1 VTSATTYA
9 QVALPLAVAEPY
21 TYAVP
26 DALADRV
33 VAGARVVVPLRQ
45 REEVGIVVAVGVPA
59 PEQAAREILSV
70 PDALPAITGPLLETV
85 RWLAGYYG
93 TPLGLALKA
102 ALPGALWG
110 SSAVVVEIVP
120 GAPRGGGTA
129 GQLLEYIDRRG
140 GEAEIGALV
149 RHFKKPVWDVVNR
162 LVRVGTVTLRVE
174 SPDTRAEELTER
186 ILVLTEAG
194 MPLLE
199 RERRF
204 ARAKEQRRLYETL
217 EELGGRASVTHLTHQ
232 LDFGASVLKGMLDKG
247 LVTVEEEEKLRDPFG
262 GDLPVAPPTDLTPD
276 QRAALAQLA
285 LLPPGR
291 PALLHGVTGS
301 GKTLVYLEAV
311 RATLA
316 EGKGAII
323 LVPEIGLTPQT
334 VQRVRGA
341 FGDQV
346 AVLHSGLSDGER
358 ADQWRLL
365 RRGDRRV
372 VVGARS
378 AIFAPIER
386 VGIIVVDEEHEGS
399 YKNGEAPRYHARE
412 VAAVRARLEGAKL
425 ILGSATPSPET
436 WVRTGASRD
445 PSPRSGQAQ
454 PQASATLVIS
464 LPERVGS
471 RPLPPVEIIDMRKA
485 ARVPNTGAVPWSV
498 ALDDGIVK
506 VLARGEQALLL
517 LNRRG
522 FAAFLQCEECGAVED
537 CPNCSIALTVHQT
550 PPRLTCHYCAYTK
563 PVSTA
568 CTECGHVVVQMRGI
582 GTQQLERLLAERF
595 PKARLARMDLDTT
608 STKWSHHRIL
618 GAVERGEV
626 DILLGTQ
633 MIAKGLDFPN
643 VTLVGVVDADT
654 GLHLPD
660 FRAAERT
667 FQLLA
672 QVAGRAGRGPKGG
685 RVLIQTRD
693 PAHHAVQHASRHDV
707 LGFLKEELAL
717 REAPTYPPH
726 LALANLLVT
735 GEDEDRVSGA
745 AAKLADWCHALVE
758 RTGLSLAILGPAPA
772 ALARIKERWRWHVV
786 VRGSS
791 EEIGRFVRYAA
802 PRVGKGERE
811 VRVVIDRDPVSLL

>member
-1 VTSATTYA
+1 MTSATTYA

-59 PEQAAREILSV
+59 PAQAAREILSV
-70 PDALPAITGPLLETV
+70 PDAVPAISGPLLETV
-85 RWLAGYYG
+85 RWVAGYYG
-93 TPLGLALKA
+93 TPLGIALKA
-102 ALPGALWG
+102 ALPAALWG
-110 SSAVVVEIVP
+110 SSSVIVEVVAGTE
-120 GAPRGGGTA
+120 RGGGTA
-129 GQLLEYIDRRG
+129 GDVMAWLDRKG
-140 GEAEIGALV
+140 GEAEIGTIA
-149 RHFKKPVWDVVNR
+149 RHFKKPVWEVVNR
-162 LVRVGTVTLRVE
+162 LVRVGAVTLRVE
-174 SPDTRAEELTER
+174 APDTRAEELTER

-199 RERRF
+199 RDRIF

-247 LVTVEEEEKLRDPFG
+247 LVTVEVEEKLRDPFG
-262 GDLPVAPPTDLTPD
+262 EDAGSAPPTELTSD
-276 QRAALAQLA
+276 QRAALDQLA
-285 LLPPGR
+285 HLPTGPGGATR

-311 RATLA
+311 RAVLA

-334 VQRVRGA
+334 VRRVRGA

-378 AIFAPIER
+378 AIFAPIEG

-399 YKNGEAPRYHARE
+399 YKNGEAPRYHARD
-412 VAAVRARLEGAKL
+412 VAAVRARLEGARL
-425 ILGSATPSPET
+425 ILGTATPSAET
-436 WVRTGASRD
+436 WLRAAS
-445 PSPRSGQAQ
+445 GGVE
-454 PQASATLVIS
+454 VIS
-464 LPERVGS
+464 LPERIGS
-471 RPLPPVEIIDMRKA
+471 RPLPPVEVVDMRKA
-485 ARVPNTGAVPWSV
+485 ARVPNTGAVPWSI
-498 ALDDGIVK
+498 ALDEGIATA
-506 VLARGEQALLL
+506 LARGEQALLL

-522 FAAFLQCEECGAVED
+522 FAAFLQCESCGAVEE

-550 PPRLTCHYCAYTK
+550 PPRLTCHYCAFTK
-563 PVSTA
+563 PVPRS
-568 CTECGHVVVQMRGI
+568 CGVCEHAVVQMRGI
-582 GTQQLERLLAERF
+582 GTQQLEKLLAERF
-595 PKARLARMDLDTT
+595 PAARLARMDLDTT

-618 GAVERGEV
+618 GAVERGEI

-660 FRAAERT
+660 FRASERT

-685 RVLIQTRD
+685 RVLVQTRN
-693 PAHHAVQHASRHDV
+693 PEAYAIRFAAGHDV
-707 LGFLKEELAL
+707 SGFLAEELKV
-717 REAPTYPPH
+717 RESPPYPPH
-726 LALANLLVT
+726 FALANLLVT
-735 GEDEDRVSGA
+735 GEDEDRVSA
-745 AAKLADWCHALVE
+745 AAAQLADWCHALVE
-758 RTGLSLAILGPAPA
+758 RTGLTLSVLGPAPA

-786 VRGSS
+786 VRGTS

-802 PRVGKGERE
+802 PRVGKGVRD